1 MTLNPTPIYP
11 AAGSYVLRLHRDSR
25 PELGQL
31 MGRIEHVVSGNSS
44 DFATG
49 AELLAWL
56 SGQRKAQIM
65 PGESSEGAL

>member
-1 MTLNPTPIYP
+1 MTLNPTPIFP

-31 MGRIEHVVSGNSS
+31 MGRIEHVVSGNSA

-49 AELLAWL
+49 TELLAWL
-56 SGQRKAQIM
+56 IEQKRAQIA
-65 PGESSEGAL
+65 PGEPSQEGG